1 MEQHSEGHE
10 DTVRRL
16 AMLDDLP
23 VEDHVAVY
31 EELHRQL
38 HDQLSDDAATGDD
51 AAHPSRH

>member
-38 HDQLSDDAATGDD
+38 HDQLSDDAVTGDD